1 VLFDNSLT
9 IGLWIMQISLAN
21 KHAHAESS
29 IMNGSS
35 PLFYHLL
42 NYHCINRKCT
52 DILFTVVGIKSHE

>member
-1 VLFDNSLT
+1 
-9 IGLWIMQISLAN
+9 MQISLAN